1 MSFGGSPFDIS
12 STLLKSKHFNA
23 ITTPTVTCGA
33 GQRRSWN
40 YQSGQYECVRDDGFR
55 FTMIEDVETWVGYY
69 RQNIINRVSGQDGDL
84 TSARTTYGDREL
96 DNNIPEDRIL
106 FQQQT
111 SLTHSISDDRRLGD
125 VTGQTQEQREYALSR
140 AGIGEVTTRWWDAI
154 GEATWRRNT
163 FGDDPYDNQMF
174 NDSQISSKQ
183 PIALNIG
190 EMETS
195 SRTPQ
200 PTLFQRYQEIQQR
213 VFREQQDTAPF
224 NDDEGYDFTYTPEEQ
239 SVIDEQTDV
248 EDSYYDRVRAWYS
261 ANYSG
266 VLNEDG
272 DVRTN
277 TGYYEDEEADSWV
290 EGESTWIGDGEEP
303 VFRGTGDAP
312 EGRET
317 AVTMWQF
324 DVPAVQTVWC
334 GVGDC
339 DNPDSNTRRQLCWMG
354 YDEYCDGDNSES
366 MTVDT
371 SVASDTS
378 STLQNPDDSQNLT
391 PVDITSS
398 QTSDGATQAGLY
410 GSGMNQGNTGSYS
423 GGGGGNFQSCTEV
436 NEHYEARTE
445 SCVCNDGFTR
455 DINTNKCVAGQ
466 MTSTGL
472 PATEQKGFWAGLWGK
487 FQEFNDGYEA
497 PQQKR

>member
-1 MSFGGSPFDIS
+1 MSFGSSPFDIN
-12 STLLKSKHFNA
+12 STTLKPKHFNA
-23 ITTPTVTCGA
+23 ILTPTVTCGA

-190 EMETS
+190 EMENAPRTS
-195 SRTPQ
+195 QPTLFQRYQEIQQTSLTHSISDDRRLGDVTGQTQEQREYALSRAGIGEVTTRWWDAIGEATWRRNTFGDDPYDNQMFNDSQISSKQPIALNIGEMENAPRTSQ

-213 VFREQQDTAPF
+213 VFREQQDTASF
-224 NDDEGYDFTYTPEEQ
+224 NEDGGYDFTYTPEEQ

-354 YDEYCDGDNSES
+354 YDEYCDGDDSES

-378 STLQNPDDSQNLT
+378 STLQNPDDSQNLLF
-391 PVDITSS
+391 D
-398 QTSDGATQAGLY
+398 
-410 GSGMNQGNTGSYS
+410 
-423 GGGGGNFQSCTEV
+423 
-436 NEHYEARTE
+436 
-445 SCVCNDGFTR
+445 
-455 DINTNKCVAGQ
+455 
-466 MTSTGL
+466 
-472 PATEQKGFWAGLWGK
+472 
-487 FQEFNDGYEA
+487 
-497 PQQKR
+497 